1 MELHSILIFDM
12 FTLTLTVI
20 YVVLNYSCLKNANEE
35 GSNRISSGMNIL
47 HDLISWQVT
56 HFKKCECVCLSV
68 CLWGVKW
75 GVNVWVCMFVCLDD
89 CASSVVQSRVRH
101 ICFFIFYSAAQLA
114 CVCVCVCVAIGTG
127 KGAKQQTYIQTQT
140 HIFVYT
146 HGYKHF
152 FLFVSATVIVQNIPT
167 HMRTQHITQT
177 SILLQ

>member
-101 ICFFIFYSAAQLA
+101 ICFFTFYSAAQLA
-114 CVCVCVCVAIGTG
+114 CLCVCVCV
-127 KGAKQQTYIQTQT
+127 
-140 HIFVYT
+140 
-146 HGYKHF
+146 
-152 FLFVSATVIVQNIPT
+152 
-167 HMRTQHITQT
+167 
-177 SILLQ
+177 